1 MSEAAKKI
9 LFVTAECAPFA
20 KTGGLADVCGTL
32 PKALAAL
39 GHEVRVVL
47 PYYKSVRTAGFGKTL
62 LKSGVSISKL
72 APETGLKRSFQL
84 RKELLPGATI
94 PVYLIDQP
102 DYYERERFYGDEA
115 GDFGDNLDRFAFLA
129 HAALATAES
138 EGFKPDI
145 VHCHDWH
152 TGLIPAYL
160 RTLYADAPFW
170 KNTGTLF
177 TIHNLAY
184 QGHFPEHL
192 YGRSGLPPALWSAD
206 GVEFYGQV
214 NFMKA
219 ALHFSDRINT
229 VSPRYAEEIQGME
242 LGCGLDG
249 VLRIRKEALS
259 GIINGVDYSE
269 WSPEIDPHL
278 SVKYSKDSLEL
289 KEKFKHDFIKSLNL
303 DWEPKSPLI
312 GVVSRLDNMKGL
324 NLLEEIMDYLIHMD
338 LNFILLGTG
347 DPRYM
352 ESFKRI
358 GETYPDKASIHLK
371 FSNELAHKIEAA
383 SDIFLMPSRF
393 EPCGLNQLISLRYG
407 TVPVVRATGGL
418 ADTVKEYDPR
428 TGTGNG
434 FVFHEFNSMGLFN
447 ATKRALELFQN
458 KEKWRNLQITGM
470 SQDFSWAASARN
482 YSSLY
487 KKIVEI
493 RKAA

>member
-9 LFVTAECAPFA
+9 LFVTAECTPFA

-39 GHEVRVVL
+39 GHEVRLVL
-47 PYYKSVRTAGFGKTL
+47 PFYKSVRTAGFGKTL
-62 LKSGVSISKL
+62 LKSGVALSAS
-72 APETGLKRSFQL
+72 APDTGIKRSFQL
-84 RKELLPGATI
+84 RKDLLPGASI
-94 PVYLIDQP
+94 PVYMIDQP
-102 DYYERERFYGDEA
+102 DYFERERFYGDEA
-115 GDFGDNLDRFAFLA
+115 GDFGDNLDRFAFFA
-129 HAALATAES
+129 HAALAAAES
-138 EGFKPDI
+138 EGFKPDVI
-145 VHCHDWH
+145 HCHDWH

-160 RTLYADAPFW
+160 RTLYAENAYW
-170 KNTGTLF
+170 KGCGTLY

-184 QGHFPEHL
+184 QGLFPEHL
-192 YGRSGLPPALWSAD
+192 FGRSGLPGSLWNAE
-206 GVEFYGQV
+206 GIEFYGQV

-219 ALHFSDRINT
+219 ALRFADHINT
-229 VSPRYAEEIQGME
+229 VSPRYAEEIQGIE

-249 VLRIRKEALS
+249 VLRTRKAELS
-259 GIINGVDYSE
+259 GIINGLDYTE

-278 SVKYSKDSLEL
+278 SQKYSKDSLDL
-289 KEKFKHDFIKSLNL
+289 KEKFKLDFIKSLNL
-303 DWEPKSPLI
+303 DWEPKAPLI

-371 FSNELAHKIEAA
+371 FSNEMAHKIEAA

-407 TVPVVRATGGL
+407 TIPVVRATGGL
-418 ADTVKEYDPR
+418 ADTVKEYDPK
-428 TGTGNG
+428 TGQGNG
-434 FVFHEFNSMGLFN
+434 FTFHEFNSMGLFN
-447 ATKRALELFQN
+447 GIKRALELYQN
-458 KEKWRNLQITGM
+458 REKWRQLQVNAM
-470 SQDFSWAASARN
+470 SLDFSWAASARH
-482 YSSLY
+482 YAELY
-487 KKIVEI
+487 KKII
-493 RKAA
+493 GSRKAA